1 MSHDPYLDPEPTV
14 TLPTTEADGATKLC
28 GETLGA
34 APSTA
39 TNLVDGTSFS
49 VYLVTSIAFPAPSR
63 ADLREETRAKSRDS
77 ENNNIKSGSNCWI
90 DWRTTHVPDLPHD
103 SSEPQRGSCN

>member
-1 MSHDPYLDPEPTV
+1 MAIPYLDPEPTV
-14 TLPTTEADGATKLC
+14 TSPTTEADGATKDC

-49 VYLVTSIAFPAPSR
+49 VYFVTSIAFPAPSR
-63 ADLREETRAKSRDS
+63 ADLQKEQRERKQ
-77 ENNNIKSGSNCWI
+77 G
-90 DWRTTHVPDLPHD
+90 
-103 SSEPQRGSCN
+103 Q